1 MLPADGSSTRGGST
15 SVHRRVRTPLVAKLQ
30 CAAANSQCAIV
41 HVWPYGTFV
50 ALANLRY
57 TNALNKNNNNNNIV

>member
-1 MLPADGSSTRGGST
+1 MAVRLAADLRPSTDESA
-15 SVHRRVRTPLVAKLQ
+15 VRTPLVAKLQ
-30 CAAANSQCAIV
+30 CADANSQCAIA

-57 TNALNKNNNNNNIV
+57 INALNKNNNNDIV